1 MPHLSHFDNRADA
14 WTLLICR
21 TLYLTMGNATINQ
34 AKYENAILCFVQNC
48 NSQYLGAIKL
58 YKLLYYL
65 DFLNYRDRGE
75 SVTGDDYY
83 HMQYGPIPS
92 SADAVMSALCESE
105 KLKVVGAPF
114 GEVAGR
120 VYKVVEKPDLTVF
133 SEAEWQLLADICKE
147 FKKYDTGK
155 IIAQTHL
162 EAPWFYSRPYE
173 KIDYEY
179 AHSIEMLDG
188 DEG

>member
-1 MPHLSHFDNRADA
+1 MSD
-14 WTLLICR
+14 T
-21 TLYLTMGNATINQ
+21 TINQ
-34 AKYENAILCFVQNC
+34 AKYENAILYFVQHC
-48 NSQYLGAIKL
+48 NSWYLGATKL
-58 YKLLYYL
+58 NKLLYYL

-83 HMQYGPIPS
+83 YMQHGPIPS
-92 SADAVMSALCESE
+92 SADVVMSALCESK
-105 KLKVVGAPF
+105 KLKVAGVPF

-120 VYKVVEKPDLTVF
+120 TYKAKEQPDLDVF
-133 SEAEWQLLADICKE
+133 SEAERQLLADICKE
-147 FKKYDTGK
+147 FKKCDTGK

-162 EAPWFYSRPYE
+162 EAPWFYSRPHE

-188 DEG
+188 GED